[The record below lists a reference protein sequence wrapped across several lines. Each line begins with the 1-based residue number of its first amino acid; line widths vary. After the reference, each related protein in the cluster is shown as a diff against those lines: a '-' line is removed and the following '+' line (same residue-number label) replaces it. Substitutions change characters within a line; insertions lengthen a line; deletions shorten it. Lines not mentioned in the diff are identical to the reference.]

1 MRTIYLL
8 ISFSIYCL
16 HVLGQTDT
24 EIIYKSTSNNAYY
37 MHYYSGFVSIGNNVY
52 PLSGKENPLNWQ
64 DWYHFDWR
72 EVKNLSKY
80 IEPYIGPY
88 LKNIQLMEDDYFK
101 TTIWIDLQGNLIY
114 CEFNYPSKINIP
126 LTVIEQIETSLKANG
141 NFKGTPIGTPR
152 NDM

>member
-52 PLSGKENPLNWQ
+52 PLSG
-64 DWYHFDWR
+64 
-72 EVKNLSKY
+72 
-80 IEPYIGPY
+80 
-88 LKNIQLMEDDYFK
+88 NI
-101 TTIWIDLQGNLIY
+101 
-114 CEFNYPSKINIP
+114 
-126 LTVIEQIETSLKANG
+126 
-141 NFKGTPIGTPR
+141 
-152 NDM
+152 